1 MKKVITNLG
10 VLFFTTLMIASCG
23 GGDDKGK
30 TDATAVESSSES
42 AEAGKWDKLAQES
55 GLKKEDADKAIE
67 IGTKMSDCYQLESAP
82 GAMDSKMTDACD
94 PFMKEFK
101 DYCVSKFGTDEFS
114 GDSPENKKVS
124 AFREIMFDTRNELA
138 ESKKK

>member
-1 MKKVITNLG
+1 MKKVITILG
-10 VLFFTTLMIASCG
+10 AFVCTIALLTSCG
-23 GGDDKGK
+23 GGDEKGK
-30 TDATAVESSSES
+30 EGTTSTVN
-42 AEAGKWDKLAQES
+42 AENSNEGGKWDELAEKS
-55 GLKKEDADKAIE
+55 GLTKEDVEKAIE

-94 PFMKEFK
+94 PFMKEYK
-101 DYCVSKFGTDEFS
+101 EYSVSKFGTDDFM
-114 GDSPENKKVS
+114 GDTAESKKVK

>member
-1 MKKVITNLG
+1 MKKVITILG
-10 VLFFTTLMIASCG
+10 AFVCTFALLTSCG
-23 GGDDKGK
+23 GGDEKGK
-30 TDATAVESSSES
+30 EGAASTANAEESKEG
-42 AEAGKWDKLAQES
+42 GKWDELAKKS
-55 GLKKEDADKAIE
+55 GLTKEDVEKAIE

-94 PFMKEFK
+94 PFMKEYK
-101 DYCVSKFGTDEFS
+101 EYSVSKFGTDDHL
-114 GDSPENKKVS
+114 GDSAESEKVK